1 MKYARKEKEPAETI
15 KEIKGILHRLNL
27 DTVES
32 HYINYMD
39 YWHSVR
45 LDIKGIEGV
54 GVNGK
59 GISKELAYASAYG
72 ELMER
77 IRFIIMIIRSQS
89 CIA

>member
-39 YWHSVR
+39 Y
-45 LDIKGIEGV
+45 
-54 GVNGK
+54 
-59 GISKELAYASAYG
+59 
-72 ELMER
+72 
-77 IRFIIMIIRSQS
+77 
-89 CIA
+89 